1 MIGKVA
7 CPQCG
12 AFTSRVVDV
21 RGRPNRRAIRRRRR
35 CDACG
40 VKFTTI
46 EILEEPARK
55 KTHNRL

>member
-40 VKFTTI
+40 VKFWTI
-46 EILEEPARK
+46 ETIDETHLK
-55 KTHNRL
+55 KPHNRL

>member
-40 VKFTTI
+40 VKFWTI
-46 EILEEPARK
+46 EILDETHLK